1 MVVDILLLEEGTS
14 DGVIVVFDMKGVL
27 LGHLLRMGL
36 FTTKHFMN
44 YLQEGMPVRIRG
56 LQFFNIVS
64 FIDKIL
70 LLVKPFMKKSMFDM
84 LQLHS
89 SVEPVFQHVPAKMFP
104 NDYPDGTAPSID
116 ELHGMLIKSYCELV
130 SSNFL
135 FICLVKNSSPQNY

>member
-1 MVVDILLLEEGTS
+1 MVVDLLLLEEGTCT
-14 DGVIVVFDMKGVL
+14 GILVAFDMKGVV

-70 LLVKPFMKKSMFDM
+70 LLVKPFMKKSLFDM
-84 LQLHS
+84 LQLHTTM
-89 SVEPVFQHVPAKMFP
+89 EPVFEYVPAEMFP
-104 NDYPDGTAPSID
+104 NDYPNGKAPSID
-116 ELHGMLIKSYCELV
+116 EMHGRILFV
-130 SSNFL
+130 FL
-135 FICLVKNSSPQNY
+135 